1 MLSYI
6 CGTYKGNGFYSG
18 IRGEEFGFSAAAVFS
33 SHRKCGI
40 GPGMKILVMGCG
52 PAGCMHTHLAKLRGA
67 DVIIQS
73 DIAAGRMEMA
83 RPFMADYLL
92 NSTVDDVEETV
103 RTVTDGKGADVVIV
117 ATNRPEAFNQAIKN
131 AAVGGKILLFSR
143 FGEIGENIP
152 INITEIQRKQITI
165 IGSDGY
171 TKEDVQE
178 ILWLA
183 SKRKITLKWL
193 VTSVIDPDDIR
204 KKAEELEKGKELRVV
219 VHP

>member
-1 MLSYI
+1 
-6 CGTYKGNGFYSG
+6 
-18 IRGEEFGFSAAAVFS
+18 
-33 SHRKCGI
+33 
-40 GPGMKILVMGCG
+40 
-52 PAGCMHTHLAKLRGA
+52 
-67 DVIIQS
+67 
-73 DIAAGRMEMA
+73 MA